1 MKHILSIVFL
11 VLIGFQLS
19 AQVITTSAKQVYL
32 GDKLVTI
39 KVISKE
45 GQNLVYAHVHE
56 NETAALEAGI
66 AMIEKYGGK
75 LVTLEH
81 STGGIKSRNITF
93 KHNGT
98 EYVVDPNRIY
108 TPNEVVLASNI
119 KIVKGKGKV
128 DAQVIGAVKNLANQ
142 VWDEIKYKDIII
154 AIHNN
159 KNTPAEYKRKWLF
172 WTHHEPESFSIKSYI
187 KSHDQSS
194 DSNQS
199 CSDIYINPTINN
211 SEFYIVTQRP
221 DFELL
226 VRNKYTVVL
235 QNANPVDDG
244 SMSVF
249 AARYQKRY
257 FNAEAK
263 MGRVTE
269 QKEMLEI
276 LLNSLFD

>member
-1 MKHILSIVFL
+1 MKHILSIVFA
-11 VLIGFQLS
+11 VLFGFQLS

-32 GDKLVTI
+32 GDKMVTI

-45 GQNLVYAHVHE
+45 GHNLVYAHVHE

-66 AMIEKYGGK
+66 NMIEKYGGK

-81 STGGIKSRNITF
+81 STGSAKSRNITF
-93 KHNGT
+93 KFNGT

-108 TPNEVVLASNI
+108 TPNEQVLASNI

-159 KNTPAEYKRKWLF
+159 KNMPAEYKRKWLF
-172 WTHHEPESFSIKSYI
+172 WTHYEPESFSIKSYI

-199 CSDIYINPTINN
+199 CSDIYINPAINN

-235 QNANPVDDG
+235 QNTNPVDDG
-244 SMSVF
+244 SMSVYT
-249 AARYQKRY
+249 ARYQKRY

-263 MGRVTE
+263 MGRVKE

>member
-1 MKHILSIVFL
+1 MKHILSIVFA
-11 VLIGFQLS
+11 VLFGFQLS

-32 GDKLVTI
+32 GDKMVTI

-45 GQNLVYAHVHE
+45 GHNLVYAHVHE

-66 AMIEKYGGK
+66 NMIEKYGGK

-81 STGGIKSRNITF
+81 TSGSAKSRNITF
-93 KHNGT
+93 KLNGT
-98 EYVVDPNRIY
+98 EYAVDPNRIY
-108 TPNEVVLASNI
+108 TPNEQVLASNI

-159 KNTPAEYKRKWLF
+159 KNMPAEYKRKWLF
-172 WTHHEPESFSIKSYI
+172 WTHFEPESFSIKSYI

-199 CSDIYINPTINN
+199 CSDIYINPAINN

-235 QNANPVDDG
+235 QNTNPLDDG
-244 SMSVF
+244 SMSVY

-263 MGRVTE
+263 MGRVKE

>member
-1 MKHILSIVFL
+1 MKHILCLGFA
-11 VLIGFQLS
+11 VLFGFQLY
-19 AQVITTSAKQVYL
+19 AQIIQTSVKQVFL
-32 GDKLVTI
+32 GDKKVTI
-39 KVISKE
+39 KVITKE
-45 GQNLVYAHVHE
+45 GHNLVYAHVHE
-56 NETAALEAGI
+56 NETAALDAGI

-81 STGGIKSRNITF
+81 SADGSKNRNISF
-93 KHNGT
+93 RMNGT
-98 EYVVDPNRIY
+98 EYMIDPNRMY
-108 TPNEVVLASNI
+108 TPNDNILASNI
-119 KIVKGKGKV
+119 KIIKGKGKV
-128 DAQVIGAVKNLANQ
+128 DAQVIGAVKSLANQ

-172 WTHHEPESFSIKSYI
+172 WTHYEPESFSIKSYI

-199 CSDIYINPTINN
+199 CSDIYINPAINN

-221 DFELL
+221 DFEILL
-226 VRNKYTVVL
+226 RNKYTVVL
-235 QNANPVDDG
+235 QNGNPVDDG
-244 SMSVF
+244 SMSVY

-263 MGRVTE
+263 MGRVKE